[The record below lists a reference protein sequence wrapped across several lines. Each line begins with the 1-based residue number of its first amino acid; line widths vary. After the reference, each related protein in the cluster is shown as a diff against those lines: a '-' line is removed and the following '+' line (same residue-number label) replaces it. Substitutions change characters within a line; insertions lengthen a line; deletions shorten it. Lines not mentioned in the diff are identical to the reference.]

1 MIVWLLV
8 WVIVFSMWPLG
19 PVMIYILAMRT
30 SAPRPWRAFV
40 PIADVFLIARMGRK
54 YSISTVISGLLL
66 PLWGTFLWFCY
77 WSDIAEEM
85 RKPGWLGFLMLVPGL
100 NILALAYITFSKRE
114 VPIGRTDSDWK
125 RCPDCEGKI
134 YATNAFCSICK
145 YDGKD
150 WLRPTSGLWPRG
162 AIAAPVSSRH

>member
-100 NILALAYITFSKRE
+100 RGEDLRDQRLLLDLQVRRQGLAPADVWPLAARRDSRPRVVEALKILEL
-114 VPIGRTDSDWK
+114 
-125 RCPDCEGKI
+125 
-134 YATNAFCSICK
+134 
-145 YDGKD
+145 
-150 WLRPTSGLWPRG
+150 LQ
-162 AIAAPVSSRH
+162 